1 MVATKG
7 GFRPGEGSREVL
19 RAQIEE
25 SLRRLRTER
34 IGLYYLHRV
43 DPETPLDESLG
54 TIREYHDAGVIGG
67 VGISHVGIDEID
79 RARAIVPIAAVQN
92 PYNLTDRTYDDVVDY
107 CTREGIAFVAY
118 YPLHG
123 ELGVPVAEVAKRHG
137 ATPRQVALAWLLKRS
152 PMLVPIPGTLS
163 IEHVKENLAALD
175 LELSDEE
182 FASLA

>member
-1 MVATKG
+1 VATKG

-123 ELGVPVAEVAKRHG
+123 EHGVPVVAIAERRGVS
-137 ATPRQVALAWLLKRS
+137 PRQVALAWLLKRS

-163 IEHVKENLAALD
+163 IDHVKENLAALD

>member
-1 MVATKG
+1 
-7 GFRPGEGSREVL
+7 
-19 RAQIEE
+19 
-25 SLRRLRTER
+25 
-34 IGLYYLHRV
+34 
-43 DPETPLDESLG
+43 
-54 TIREYHDAGVIGG
+54 
-67 VGISHVGIDEID
+67 VGIDEID

-123 ELGVPVAEVAKRHG
+123 EHGVPVEAIAERRGV
-137 ATPRQVALAWLLKRS
+137 TPRQVALAWLLKRS

-163 IEHVKENLAALD
+163 IDHVKENLAALD

>member
-123 ELGVPVAEVAKRHG
+123 ELGVPVDEIAERRGV
-137 ATPRQVALAWLLKRS
+137 TPRQVALAWLLKRS